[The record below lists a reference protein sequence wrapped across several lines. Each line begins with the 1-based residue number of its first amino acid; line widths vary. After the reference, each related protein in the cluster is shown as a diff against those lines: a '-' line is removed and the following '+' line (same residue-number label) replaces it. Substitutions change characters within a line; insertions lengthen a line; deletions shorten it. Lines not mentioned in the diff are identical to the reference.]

1 MLENSLPLL
10 MSRLD
15 FGWITT
21 LHILYPPL
29 TIGLAAMMFV
39 GEFLWLRTAD
49 DHWYRLCR
57 FFERLLIINF
67 AAGVATGITME
78 LAFGILYGPFS
89 EAAGPFFGQILGY
102 ETITAFMYEAGFI
115 GLMIFGW
122 GKISRKMHLFAT
134 FNVALS
140 SSLSALWILVANSWM
155 QTPTGVT
162 LRHGVFVVKD
172 WWLAILNPDVIY
184 AFPHMLIAS
193 FEVALGFVAGVSAWY
208 LLKQRHVAM
217 FQRSLKGAILALLV
231 VAPLQ
236 VWLGDGMGLTVAHDQ
251 PTVLAAMEGHWHA
264 RKPDGTPDTDWNLVA
279 WPNAAGDGNAWAIK
293 IPHVLSLL
301 ETHTWSGTVRGMDEF
316 PLADRPPMLIPF
328 YGFRVMVACG
338 FFMVLMAGWG
348 AWLVLRRRLAV
359 RTAGANKWFLRATVF
374 AAIVPYISVW
384 VGWWTREVGRQ
395 PWVVFGLMRTS
406 EGVSHMSVAQEVLW
420 LVGYAG
426 FELMVWGATWWFIG
440 KVIHDGPALSNPI
453 PKAGD
458 EALGTPAKDGL
469 SPDGTVETPKAETS
483 VRPGQ
488 PSLQPA

>member
-1 MLENSLPLL
+1 MVDNSLALL

-29 TIGLAAMMFV
+29 TIGLAAMMFI
-39 GEFLWLRTAD
+39 GELLWLVTSD

-57 FFERLLIINF
+57 FFEKLLIINF

-89 EAAGPFFGQILGY
+89 QAAGPFFGQILGY

-122 GKISRKMHLFAT
+122 GKIGRKMHLFAT

-162 LRHGVFVVKD
+162 LTRGVFVVKD
-172 WWLAILNPDVIY
+172 WWQAIFNPDVIY
-184 AFPHMLIAS
+184 GFPHMLVAS
-193 FEVALGFVAGVSAWY
+193 FEVALGFVAGVSAWN
-208 LLKQRHVAM
+208 LLKQRHVAL
-217 FQRSLKGAILALLV
+217 FQRSLKSSILALLV
-231 VAPLQ
+231 IAPLQ
-236 VWLGDGMGLTVAHDQ
+236 VWLGDAMGLTVAGEQ

-264 RKPDGTPDTDWNLVA
+264 NNPDGSPNTDWNLVA

-301 ETHTWSGTVRGMDEF
+301 ETHSWNGTIRGMDEF
-316 PLADRPPMLIPF
+316 PAQDRPPMLVPF

-348 AWLVLRRRLAV
+348 TWLVARKRLTGRA
-359 RTAGANKWFLRATVF
+359 AGSNKWFLRATVF
-374 AAIVPYISVW
+374 GAFVPFISVW

-395 PWVVFGLMRTS
+395 PWVVYGLMRTS
-406 EGVSHMSVAQEVLW
+406 EGVSNMSVAQEVAW

-426 FELMVWGATWWFIG
+426 FELMVWGATWWFLS
-440 KVIHDGPALSNPI
+440 KVINEGPAMSNPI
-453 PKAGD
+453 PSDGG
-458 EALGTPAKDGL
+458 EGLGTPASGRL
-469 SPDGTVETPKAETS
+469 RVRGEVETPKAETS
-483 VRPGQ
+483 VGPGL
-488 PSLQPA
+488 PSPQPA